1 MTPDND
7 VEKLL
12 GGFATN
18 SLTEQERTKLLAA
31 ALENQTLFD
40 ALADEQ
46 ALKELLDDPRSRRL
60 LIQALREKQSKPDW
74 LEKLQAWV
82 QKPSS
87 WAIAGSAAVALV
99 AVTVVVHLVG
109 LPTQV
114 PQLTTDA
121 NSPVASAPDS
131 SSPPKSGDLPRTPFP
146 RRKLDPVSPLV
157 ERRQSPSGPPKSAL
171 TAPAGRMNKEEAPT
185 SVPAAPPEKQKPE
198 ENARVE
204 QPAPEPAQ
212 RESFS
217 AASEAGKPD
226 ANEMTADTQVP
237 ERKAKAREEVRRF
250 SPLAGRAVTPQET
263 METQAPT
270 PNIRYN
276 ILLEEP
282 EGTYLTV
289 DAEAPFHAGDR
300 VRLALEPQDNGYLYV
315 LTQDPSG
322 TVRILFPPDGG
333 GETARVEKLARYLI
347 PATGAFT
354 FEKPIDHHVTILFS
368 QKRLTDVMG
377 LLDQTTPSQKQTETD
392 IVTGLADSDR
402 ERALTQA
409 PLAKRSDTATVTRL
423 EFTLK
428 PER

>member
-1 MTPDND
+1 VTPDND

-60 LIQALREKQSKPDW
+60 LIQALREKQSKADW
-74 LEKLQAWV
+74 LEKLQGWV

-87 WAIAGSAAVALV
+87 WAIAGSAVVALF

-114 PQLTTDA
+114 PQLTTGA

-131 SSPPKSGDLPRTPFP
+131 ASPPKSGDLPSTPFP
-146 RRKLDPVSPLV
+146 RRKLGPVSPLA
-157 ERRQSPSGPPKSAL
+157 ERTPSPSGPPKSAL
-171 TAPAGRMNKEEAPT
+171 TAPAGRINKDEAPT
-185 SVPAAPPEKQKPE
+185 SVPAA
-198 ENARVE
+198 E

-212 RESFS
+212 HESFS
-217 AASEAGKPD
+217 ATSEPGKPD
-226 ANEMTADTQVP
+226 ADEMTADTQVP
-237 ERKAKAREEVRRF
+237 EPKAKAREEVRRF
-250 SPLAGRAVTPQET
+250 SPLAGQAVTPQET
-263 METQAPT
+263 MKIETPT

-276 ILLEEP
+276 ILLEETA
-282 EGTYLTV
+282 GTYLTV
-289 DAEAPFHAGDR
+289 DAEATFHAGDR
-300 VRLALEPQDNGYLYV
+300 VRLALEPQDDGYLYV

-333 GETARVEKLARYLI
+333 GETARVEKMARYLI
-347 PATGAFT
+347 PATSAFT

-377 LLDQTTPSQKQTETD
+377 LLDQTTPSQSQTETD
-392 IVTGLADSDR
+392 IVAGLADSDR
-402 ERALTQA
+402 DRALTQA